1 MDVSSHHTK
10 FPAEMSE
17 YFRSSWETQAI
28 WRVEAPR
35 RTLSLREL
43 NWHLDCP
50 FFSSDPP
57 APLFDLQPRSVLD
70 DPHHFPRHWQRVL
83 AADLRF
89 PIDVSAFGDRL
100 VILDGLHRLVKSN
113 DAGAIVMEC
122 RLVPRKHLRTV
133 AGTSAELERQHR

>member
-1 MDVSSHHTK
+1 MDLSSHGKK
-10 FPAEMSE
+10 FPAEISE
-17 YFRSSWETQAI
+17 YFLSSWETHAI

-57 APLFDLQPRSVLD
+57 APLFDLKPRSVLD
-70 DPHHFPRHWQRVL
+70 DPHLFPKHWARVL
-83 AADLRF
+83 AADLRC

-100 VILDGLHRLVKSN
+100 VILDGLHRLLKSN
-113 DAGAIVMEC
+113 DAGAAVMEC
-122 RLVPRKHLRTV
+122 RLVPRRYIRTA
-133 AGTSAELERQHR
+133 AGPATQLQREYR